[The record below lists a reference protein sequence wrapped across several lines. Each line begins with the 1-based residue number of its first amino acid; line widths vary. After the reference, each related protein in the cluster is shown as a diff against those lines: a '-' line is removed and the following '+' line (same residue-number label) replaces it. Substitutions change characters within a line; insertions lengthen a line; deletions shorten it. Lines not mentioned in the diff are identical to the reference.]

1 MTSSGYDELGPGWLT
16 TMRRTMT
23 STDASEPAWCTT
35 TPRSSRRAVR
45 YTSTD
50 GLKSVATALD
60 LLECFAADG
69 ELGVSDIAR
78 KLGIAK
84 STAHRL
90 LTTLCSRGIAEQNP
104 ETGQYRLGIHLY
116 ELGHLTQARNL
127 LRHVALPTLSQL
139 AQTTG
144 HTVNL
149 SVIDGA
155 DVVFIE
161 RLEARVDGRILDHA
175 GRRYPSHC
183 TSSGKAIAAYHP
195 EAAQARRDSG
205 FPPRVS
211 GTLRSVG
218 DWDRQLVEV
227 RRRGFAVSS
236 SETFDNVTTVAVP
249 ILDLAHRAIGA
260 VSILGPS
267 DEITPDIDR
276 LARLL
281 QMSARRISR
290 GMSR

>member
-1 MTSSGYDELGPGWLT
+1 
-16 TMRRTMT
+16 MT
-23 STDASEPAWCTT
+23 STHASEPAWCTT
-35 TPRSSRRAVR
+35 TPRRSGRAVGDA
-45 YTSTD
+45 STD

-60 LLECFAADG
+60 LLECFAVDG

-78 KLGIAK
+78 KLRIAK
-84 STAHRL
+84 STAHRM

-104 ETGQYRLGIHLY
+104 DTGLYRLGMHLF
-116 ELGHLTQARNL
+116 ELGQLTQARSL
-127 LRHVALPTLSQL
+127 LRHVALPTLAQL

-149 SVIDGA
+149 AVADGS
-155 DVVFIE
+155 DVVFLE
-161 RLEARVDGRILDHA
+161 RLENRDDVRILGHA

-183 TSSGKAIAAYHP
+183 TSSGKAIAAYDP

-205 FPPRVS
+205 FPPRAS
-211 GTLRSVG
+211 GTLRSQE

-236 SETFDNVTTVAVP
+236 DETFDNVTTVAVP
-249 ILDLAHRAIGA
+249 ILNLGHRAIGA
-260 VSILGPS
+260 ISILGPS
-267 DEITPDIDR
+267 AAITPDIDR
-276 LARLL
+276 FARLL
-281 QMSARRISR
+281 QLSARRIGR